1 MINGNREFDLLKK
14 IGFIRTSGSKEELQA
29 AQILLN
35 EIKAIGLEGKLDAFP
50 VRNDIIEEAV
60 LEVTEPYQKSYRV
73 TGFTC
78 SGNLEETIA
87 EFKYVEDLN
96 DIDLHDVKGKVI
108 LMNTRP
114 GIKNFEKIVK
124 SEALAFITFQGTI
137 KDTLEES
144 DLEERKL
151 RESVKKYG
159 CLPGFN
165 ILARDAQEIVLK
177 KASKVKVKLIQ
188 TKKEWTSHNVM
199 VSIPGSEYPDEE
211 INFCGHYDS
220 VPFSTGVYDN
230 GAGSVIIM
238 EILRYFKENPPKR
251 TMNFLWFGSEEVG
264 LEGSKYYIQKYADT
278 LDKSILTIN
287 VDVAG
292 CVLGKDLAMVT
303 ADESLCHY
311 IEHLAKEID
320 FSLNVKQQVYSSDS
334 TPFANAGV
342 PAVSFARFGAE
353 GGAFIHCRYD
363 LIDWLSSDSL
373 AHTTEFVL
381 TFADRIDKAKIN
393 PIVRKMPE
401 NMVKDIHQY
410 LDIKTEEK

>member
-1 MINGNREFDLLKK
+1 MINGNREFDLLKR
-14 IGFIRTSGSKEELQA
+14 IGFVRTSGSAEELKA
-29 AQILLN
+29 AQILLD
-35 EIKAIGLEGKLDAFP
+35 EIKTIGLEGKLDAFP
-50 VRNDIIEEAV
+50 VRNDIVEEV
-60 LEVTEPYQKSYRV
+60 ILEVVEPYQKSYRV

-78 SGNLEETIA
+78 SGNLEEAVA

-124 SEALAFITFQGTI
+124 SGALAFVTFQGTI

-165 ILARDAQEIVLK
+165 ILARDAQEMVMK
-177 KASKVKVKLIQ
+177 KAGKVKVKLTQ
-188 TKKEWTSHNVM
+188 TEKEWTSHNVM
-199 VSIPGSEYPDEE
+199 VSIPGTEYPDEE

-264 LEGSKYYIQKYADT
+264 LEGSKYYIRKYADT
-278 LDKSILTIN
+278 LDRSILTIN

-292 CVLGKDLAMVT
+292 CVLGRDLAMVT

-311 IEHLAKEID
+311 IEHLAKEIN
-320 FSLNVKQQVYSSDS
+320 FSMNVKQQVYSSDS

-381 TFADRIDKAKIN
+381 AFADRIDKAKIN

>member
-14 IGFIRTSGSKEELQA
+14 IGFIRTSGSEEELKA
-29 AQILLN
+29 AQILLD

-50 VRNDIIEEAV
+50 VRNDIIEEAI

-78 SGNLEETIA
+78 SGNLEETIT

-124 SEALAFITFQGTI
+124 SGALAFVTFQGTI

-165 ILARDAQEIVLK
+165 ILARDAQEIVMK
-177 KASKVKVKLIQ
+177 KASKVKVKLVQ
-188 TKKEWTSHNVM
+188 TEKEWTSHNVM
-199 VSIPGSEYPDEE
+199 VSIPGNEYPDEE

-238 EILRYFKENPPKR
+238 EILRHFKENPPKR

-264 LEGSKYYIQKYADT
+264 LEGSKYYIQTYADT
-278 LDKSILTIN
+278 LDRSILTIN

-292 CVLGKDLAMVT
+292 CVLGRDLAMVT

-320 FSLNVKQQVYSSDS
+320 FSMNVKQQVYSSDS

-381 TFADRIDKAKIN
+381 AFADRIDKAKIN

>member
-1 MINGNREFDLLKK
+1 MINGNREFDLLKR
-14 IGFIRTSGSKEELQA
+14 IGFVRTSGSAEELKA
-29 AQILLN
+29 AQILLD
-35 EIKAIGLEGKLDAFP
+35 EIKTIGLEGKLDAFP
-50 VRNDIIEEAV
+50 VRNDIIEEV
-60 LEVTEPYQKSYRV
+60 ILEVVEPYQKSYRV

-78 SGNLEETIA
+78 SGNLEEAVA

-124 SEALAFITFQGTI
+124 SGALAFVTFQGTI

-165 ILARDAQEIVLK
+165 ILARDAQEMVLK
-177 KASKVKVKLIQ
+177 KAGKVKVKLTQ
-188 TKKEWTSHNVM
+188 TEKEWTSHNVM
-199 VSIPGSEYPDEE
+199 VSIPGTEYPDEE

-278 LDKSILTIN
+278 LDRSILTIN

-292 CVLGKDLAMVT
+292 CVLGRDLAMVT

-311 IEHLAKEID
+311 IEHLAKEIN
-320 FSLNVKQQVYSSDS
+320 FSMNVKQQVYSSDS

-381 TFADRIDKAKIN
+381 AFADRIDKAKIN

>member
-1 MINGNREFDLLKK
+1 MINGNREFDLLKR
-14 IGFIRTSGSKEELQA
+14 IGFVRTSGSAEELKA
-29 AQILLN
+29 AQILLD
-35 EIKAIGLEGKLDAFP
+35 EIKTIGLEGKLDAFP
-50 VRNDIIEEAV
+50 VRNDIVEEV
-60 LEVTEPYQKSYRV
+60 ILEVVEPYQKSYRV

-78 SGNLEETIA
+78 SGNLEEAVA

-124 SEALAFITFQGTI
+124 SGALAFVTFQGTI

-165 ILARDAQEIVLK
+165 ILARDAQEMVLK
-177 KASKVKVKLIQ
+177 KAGKVKVKLTQ
-188 TKKEWTSHNVM
+188 TEKEWTSHNVM
-199 VSIPGSEYPDEE
+199 VSIPGTEYPDEE

-278 LDKSILTIN
+278 LDRSILTIN

-292 CVLGKDLAMVT
+292 CVLGRDLAMVT

-311 IEHLAKEID
+311 IEHLAKEIN
-320 FSLNVKQQVYSSDS
+320 FSMNVKQQVYSSDS

-381 TFADRIDKAKIN
+381 AFADHIDKAKIN

>member
-1 MINGNREFDLLKK
+1 MINGNREFDLLKR
-14 IGFIRTSGSKEELQA
+14 IGFVRTSGSAEELKA
-29 AQILLN
+29 AQILLD
-35 EIKAIGLEGKLDAFP
+35 EIKTIGLEGKLDAFP
-50 VRNDIIEEAV
+50 VRNDIIEEV
-60 LEVTEPYQKSYRV
+60 ILEVVEPYQKSYRV

-78 SGNLEETIA
+78 SGNLEEAVA

-124 SEALAFITFQGTI
+124 SGALAFVTFQGTI

-165 ILARDAQEIVLK
+165 ILARDAQEMVMK
-177 KASKVKVKLIQ
+177 KAGKVKVKLTQ
-188 TKKEWTSHNVM
+188 TEKEWTSHNVM
-199 VSIPGSEYPDEE
+199 VSIPGTEYPDEE

-278 LDKSILTIN
+278 LDRSILTIN

-292 CVLGKDLAMVT
+292 CVLGRDLAMVT

-311 IEHLAKEID
+311 IEHLAKEIN
-320 FSLNVKQQVYSSDS
+320 FSMNVKQQVYSSDS

-381 TFADRIDKAKIN
+381 AFADRIDKAKIN

>member
-1 MINGNREFDLLKK
+1 MINGNREFELLKK
-14 IGFIRTSGSKEELQA
+14 IGFIRTSGSAEELKA
-29 AQILLN
+29 AQILLD
-35 EIKAIGLEGKLDAFP
+35 EIKEIGLEGKLDAFP
-50 VRNDIIEEAV
+50 VRNDIVEEAV
-60 LEVTEPYQKSYRV
+60 LEVVEPYQKRYRV

-78 SGNLEETIA
+78 SGNLEETVA

-124 SEALAFITFQGTI
+124 SGALAFVTFQGTI
-137 KDTLEES
+137 KDSLEES

-165 ILARDAQEIVLK
+165 ILARDAQEMVLK
-177 KASKVKVKLIQ
+177 KAGNVKVKLIQ
-188 TKKEWTSHNVM
+188 TEKEWTSHNVM
-199 VSIPGSEYPDEE
+199 VSILGSEYPDEE

-238 EILRYFKENPPKR
+238 EILRHFKENPPKR

-278 LDKSILTIN
+278 LDRSILTIN

-292 CVLGKDLAMVT
+292 CVLGRDLAMVT
-303 ADESLCHY
+303 SDESLCHY
-311 IEHLAKEID
+311 IEHLAKEIN
-320 FSLNVKQQVYSSDS
+320 FSMNVKQQVYSSDS

-342 PAVSFARFGAE
+342 PAVSFARFGTE

-381 TFADRIDKAKIN
+381 VFADRIDKAKIN

>member
-1 MINGNREFDLLKK
+1 MINGNREFELLKK
-14 IGFIRTSGSKEELQA
+14 IGFIRTSGTDEELKA
-29 AQILLN
+29 ANILLD
-35 EIKAIGLEGKLDAFP
+35 EIKNIGLEGILDPFP
-50 VRNDIIEEAV
+50 VRNDSIQ
-60 LEVTEPYQKSYRV
+60 EVSFEVVEPYQKSYKV

-78 SGNLEETIA
+78 SGNLDETTA
-87 EFKYVEDLN
+87 EFKYVEDIN
-96 DIDLHDVKGKVI
+96 DIDLNDVKGKVI

-114 GIKNFEKIVK
+114 TVKNFEKIVK
-124 SEALAFITFQGTI
+124 SEALAFVTFQGTI
-137 KDTLEES
+137 KDTIEES

-151 RESVKKYG
+151 RESVRKYG

-177 KASKVKVKLIQ
+177 KASKVKLKLKQ
-188 TKKEWTSHNVM
+188 AEKTWTSHNVM
-199 VSIPGSEYPDEE
+199 VTIPGTTYPNEE

-238 EILRYFKENPPKR
+238 ELLRYFKENPPKR

-264 LEGSKYYIQKYADT
+264 LEGSKYYVKQYADK

-292 CVLGKDLAMVT
+292 CVLGKELAMVT

-311 IEHLAKEID
+311 IEHLAKEIE
-320 FSLNVKQQVYSSDS
+320 FSINVKQQVYSSDS
-334 TPFANAGV
+334 TPFAHAGV

-363 LIDWLSSDSL
+363 LIDWLSADSL

-381 TFADRIDKAKIN
+381 AFAKRIDDARMN
-393 PIVRKMPE
+393 QVVRKMPD
-401 NMVKDIHQY
+401 NMVKEINEY
-410 LDIKTEEK
+410 LNIKTEDK

>member
-1 MINGNREFDLLKK
+1 MINGNREFELLKK
-14 IGFIRTSGSKEELQA
+14 IGFIRTSGSAEELKA
-29 AQILLN
+29 AQILLD
-35 EIKAIGLEGKLDAFP
+35 EIKEIGLEGKLDAFP
-50 VRNDIIEEAV
+50 VRNDIVEEAI
-60 LEVTEPYQKSYRV
+60 LEVVEPYKKSYRV

-78 SGNLEETIA
+78 SGNLEETVA
-87 EFKYVEDLN
+87 DFKYVEDLN

-124 SEALAFITFQGTI
+124 SGALAFVTFQGTI
-137 KDTLEES
+137 KDSLEES

-165 ILARDAQEIVLK
+165 ILARDAQEMVLK
-177 KASKVKVKLIQ
+177 KAGKVKVKLIQ
-188 TKKEWTSHNVM
+188 TEKEWTSHNVM
-199 VSIPGSEYPDEE
+199 VSILGSEYPDEE

-278 LDKSILTIN
+278 LDRSILTIN

-292 CVLGKDLAMVT
+292 CVLGRDLAMVT

-311 IEHLAKEID
+311 IEHLAKEIN
-320 FSLNVKQQVYSSDS
+320 FSMNVKQQVYSSDS

>member
-1 MINGNREFDLLKK
+1 MINGNREFDLLKR
-14 IGFIRTSGSKEELQA
+14 IGFVRTSGSAEELKA
-29 AQILLN
+29 AQILLD
-35 EIKAIGLEGKLDAFP
+35 EIKTIGLEGKLDAFP
-50 VRNDIIEEAV
+50 VRNDIVEEV
-60 LEVTEPYQKSYRV
+60 ILEVVEPYQKSYRV

-78 SGNLEETIA
+78 SGNLEEAVA

-124 SEALAFITFQGTI
+124 SGALAFITFQGTI

-165 ILARDAQEIVLK
+165 ILARDAQEMVMK
-177 KASKVKVKLIQ
+177 KAGKVKVKLTQ
-188 TKKEWTSHNVM
+188 TEKEWTSHNVM
-199 VSIPGSEYPDEE
+199 VSIPGTEYPDEE

-278 LDKSILTIN
+278 LDRSILTIN

-292 CVLGKDLAMVT
+292 CVLGRDLAMVT

-311 IEHLAKEID
+311 IEHLAKEIN
-320 FSLNVKQQVYSSDS
+320 FSMNVKQQVYSSDS

-381 TFADRIDKAKIN
+381 AFADRIDKAKIN

>member
-1 MINGNREFDLLKK
+1 MINGNREFELLKK
-14 IGFIRTSGSKEELQA
+14 IGFIRTSGSAEELKA
-29 AQILLN
+29 AQILLD
-35 EIKAIGLEGKLDAFP
+35 EIKEIGLEGKLDAFP
-50 VRNDIIEEAV
+50 VRNDIVEEAI
-60 LEVTEPYQKSYRV
+60 LEVVEPYQKSYRV

-78 SGNLEETIA
+78 SGNLEETVA

-124 SEALAFITFQGTI
+124 SGALAFVTFQGTI
-137 KDTLEES
+137 KDSLEES

-165 ILARDAQEIVLK
+165 ILARDAQEMVLK
-177 KASKVKVKLIQ
+177 KADKVKVKLIQ
-188 TKKEWTSHNVM
+188 TEKEWTSHNVM
-199 VSIPGSEYPDEE
+199 VSILGSEYPDEE

-278 LDKSILTIN
+278 LDRSILTIN
-287 VDVAG
+287 IDVAG
-292 CVLGKDLAMVT
+292 CVLGRDLAMVT

-311 IEHLAKEID
+311 IEHLAKEIN
-320 FSLNVKQQVYSSDS
+320 FSMNVKQQVYSSDS

-381 TFADRIDKAKIN
+381 AFADRIDKAKIN

>member
-1 MINGNREFDLLKK
+1 M
-14 IGFIRTSGSKEELQA
+14 
-29 AQILLN
+29 
-35 EIKAIGLEGKLDAFP
+35 
-50 VRNDIIEEAV
+50 
-60 LEVTEPYQKSYRV
+60 
-73 TGFTC
+73 
-78 SGNLEETIA
+78 
-87 EFKYVEDLN
+87 
-96 DIDLHDVKGKVI
+96 
-108 LMNTRP
+108 
-114 GIKNFEKIVK
+114 
-124 SEALAFITFQGTI
+124 
-137 KDTLEES
+137 
-144 DLEERKL
+144 
-151 RESVKKYG
+151 
-159 CLPGFN
+159 
-165 ILARDAQEIVLK
+165 K
-177 KASKVKVKLIQ
+177 KAGKVKVKLTQ
-188 TKKEWTSHNVM
+188 TEKEWTSHNVM
-199 VSIPGSEYPDEE
+199 VSIPGTEYPDEE

-278 LDKSILTIN
+278 LDRSILTIN

-292 CVLGKDLAMVT
+292 CVLGRDLAMVT

-311 IEHLAKEID
+311 IEHLAKEIN
-320 FSLNVKQQVYSSDS
+320 FSMNVKQQVYSSDS

-381 TFADRIDKAKIN
+381 AFADHIDKAKIN

>member
-1 MINGNREFDLLKK
+1 MINGNREFDLLKR
-14 IGFIRTSGSKEELQA
+14 IGFVRTSGSAEELKA
-29 AQILLN
+29 AQILLD
-35 EIKAIGLEGKLDAFP
+35 EIKTIGLEGKLDAFP
-50 VRNDIIEEAV
+50 VRNDSVEEAI
-60 LEVTEPYQKSYRV
+60 LEVVEPYQKSYRV

-78 SGNLEETIA
+78 SGNLEEAVA

-124 SEALAFITFQGTI
+124 SGALAFVTFQGTI

-165 ILARDAQEIVLK
+165 ILARDAQEMVMK
-177 KASKVKVKLIQ
+177 KAGKVKVKLTQ
-188 TKKEWTSHNVM
+188 TEKEWTSHNVM
-199 VSIPGSEYPDEE
+199 VSIPGTEYPDEE

-278 LDKSILTIN
+278 LDRSILTIN

-292 CVLGKDLAMVT
+292 CVLGRDLAMVT

-311 IEHLAKEID
+311 IEHLAKEIN
-320 FSLNVKQQVYSSDS
+320 FSMNVKQQVYSSDS

-381 TFADRIDKAKIN
+381 AFADHIDKAKIN

>member
-14 IGFIRTSGSKEELQA
+14 IGFIRTSGSEEELKA
-29 AQILLN
+29 AQILLD

-50 VRNDIIEEAV
+50 VRNDIIEEAI

-78 SGNLEETIA
+78 SGNLEETVA

-96 DIDLHDVKGKVI
+96 DIDLHDVNGKVI

-124 SEALAFITFQGTI
+124 SGALAFVTFQGTI

-165 ILARDAQEIVLK
+165 ILARDAQEIVMK
-177 KASKVKVKLIQ
+177 KASKVKVKLVQ
-188 TKKEWTSHNVM
+188 TEKEWTSHNVM
-199 VSIPGSEYPDEE
+199 VSIPGNEYPDEE

-238 EILRYFKENPPKR
+238 EILRHFKENPPKR

-264 LEGSKYYIQKYADT
+264 LEGSKYYIQTYADT
-278 LDKSILTIN
+278 LDRSILTIN

-292 CVLGKDLAMVT
+292 CVLGRDLAMVT
-303 ADESLCHY
+303 ADKSLCHY

-320 FSLNVKQQVYSSDS
+320 FSMNVKQQVYSSDS

-381 TFADRIDKAKIN
+381 AFADRIDKAKIN

>member
-1 MINGNREFDLLKK
+1 MIDGNREFDLLKK
-14 IGFIRTSGSKEELQA
+14 IGFIRTSGSEEELKA
-29 AQILLN
+29 AQILLD

-50 VRNDIIEEAV
+50 VRNDIVEEAV
-60 LEVTEPYQKSYRV
+60 LEIVEPYQKSYRV

-78 SGNLEETIA
+78 SGNLEETVA

-124 SEALAFITFQGTI
+124 SGALAFVTFQGTI
-137 KDTLEES
+137 KDSLEES

-188 TKKEWTSHNVM
+188 TEKEWISHNVM
-199 VSIPGSEYPDEE
+199 VSIPGSEYSDEE

-278 LDKSILTIN
+278 LDRSILTIN

-292 CVLGKDLAMVT
+292 CVLGRDLAMVT

-311 IEHLAKEID
+311 IEHLAKEIN
-320 FSLNVKQQVYSSDS
+320 FSMNVKQQVYSSDS

-381 TFADRIDKAKIN
+381 AFANRIDQAKIN

-410 LDIKTEEK
+410 LDIKTEKK

>member
-1 MINGNREFDLLKK
+1 MINGNREFELLKK
-14 IGFIRTSGSKEELQA
+14 IGFIRTSGSAEELKA
-29 AQILLN
+29 AQILLD
-35 EIKAIGLEGKLDAFP
+35 EIKEIGLEGKLDAFP
-50 VRNDIIEEAV
+50 VRNDIVEEAV
-60 LEVTEPYQKSYRV
+60 LEVVEPYQKRYRV

-78 SGNLEETIA
+78 SGNLEETVA

-124 SEALAFITFQGTI
+124 SGALAFVTFQGTI
-137 KDTLEES
+137 KDSLEES

-165 ILARDAQEIVLK
+165 ILARDAQEMVLK
-177 KASKVKVKLIQ
+177 KAGNVKVKLIQ
-188 TKKEWTSHNVM
+188 TEKEWTSHNVM
-199 VSIPGSEYPDEE
+199 VSILGSEYPDEE

-238 EILRYFKENPPKR
+238 EILRHFKENPPKR

-278 LDKSILTIN
+278 LDRSILTIN

-292 CVLGKDLAMVT
+292 CVLGRDLAMVT

-311 IEHLAKEID
+311 IEHLAKEIN
-320 FSLNVKQQVYSSDS
+320 FSMNVKQQVYSSDS

-381 TFADRIDKAKIN
+381 AFADRIDKAKIN

>member
-1 MINGNREFDLLKK
+1 MINGNREFELLKK
-14 IGFIRTSGSKEELQA
+14 IGFIRTSGSAEELKA
-29 AQILLN
+29 AQILLD
-35 EIKAIGLEGKLDAFP
+35 EIKEIGLEGKLDAFP
-50 VRNDIIEEAV
+50 VRNDIVEEAI
-60 LEVTEPYQKSYRV
+60 LEVVEPYQKSYRV

-78 SGNLEETIA
+78 SGNLEETVA

-124 SEALAFITFQGTI
+124 SGALAFVTFQGTI
-137 KDTLEES
+137 KDSLEES

-165 ILARDAQEIVLK
+165 ILARDAQEMVLK
-177 KASKVKVKLIQ
+177 KAGKVKVKLIQ
-188 TKKEWTSHNVM
+188 TEKEWTSHNVM
-199 VSIPGSEYPDEE
+199 VSILGSEYPDEE

-278 LDKSILTIN
+278 LDRSILTIN

-292 CVLGKDLAMVT
+292 CVLGRDLAMVT

-311 IEHLAKEID
+311 IEHLAKEIN
-320 FSLNVKQQVYSSDS
+320 FSMNVKQQVYSSDS

-381 TFADRIDKAKIN
+381 AFADRIDKAKIN

>member
-29 AQILLN
+29 AQILLD